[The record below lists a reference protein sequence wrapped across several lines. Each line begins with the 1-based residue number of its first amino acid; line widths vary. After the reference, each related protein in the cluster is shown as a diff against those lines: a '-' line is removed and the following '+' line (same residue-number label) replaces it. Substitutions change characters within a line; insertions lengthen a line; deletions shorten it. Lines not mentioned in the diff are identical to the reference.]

1 LTSLTSITISGNN
14 HSLVVNKTQM
24 PLSINV
30 NQLSLKYLHLYDQI
44 LYNFTNLKEYSI
56 EGCEYNQT
64 AQFLNSNQNY
74 KLSLEMINNNPLNSV
89 LPNNANAFQGLGTL
103 KNLTLIEPNLNSSC
117 LQAISISAPATIL
130 LELGSYQKTDFDEWV
145 ANDKRPIV
153 NSLTINNIKN
163 LSIFS
168 VKYFD
173 SFDGLQNLVLQGSFE
188 LEKADLCIFTGITI
202 QPPAEPTKVTLSSS
216 KNPSSDWNECADT
229 YIAAINQYST
239 NNVDCSQEGTY
250 QDCQE
255 WANATEQCDLISY
268 ENNCGG
274 VIVNPNNPFTYNNSY
289 LYLFFQRQLWV
300 NVTSSTRPPIPQGNS
315 INIGAIIG
323 ALCGLLIAI
332 IVLGLTIFCIYRNR
346 QKDAT
351 KYMFSTPGEKYGPSS
366 HDPTHLSIAT
376 SKTSQSS
383 RYAMQNSF
391 FPPLQPNDEIA
402 PPLYTAPSVAGGSV
416 SPYNLPSA
424 PPAPRDSISTHAT
437 HVYET
442 LDP

>member
-1 LTSLTSITISGNN
+1 
-14 HSLVVNKTQM
+14 M

-56 EGCEYNQT
+56 EGCEYNKT

-74 KLSLEMINNNPLNSV
+74 NLSLEMINNDPLNSV

-103 KNLTLIEPNLNSSC
+103 INLTLIEPNLNSSC
-117 LQAISISAPATIL
+117 LQAIWNSAPATIL
-130 LELGSYQKTDFDEWV
+130 LELGSYQKTDFDKWGSY
-145 ANDKRPIV
+145 RPKV

-168 VKYFD
+168 MKYFNQ
-173 SFDGLQNLVLQGSFE
+173 FDAIQNLILQGSFE
-188 LEKADLCIFTGITI
+188 LEQPDLCIFTGIPI
-202 QPPAEPTKVTLSSS
+202 QRPADPTKVTLSSS
-216 KNPSSDWNECADT
+216 ENPSADWNECADT
-229 YIAAINQYST
+229 YIKAINQYST
-239 NNVDCSQEGTY
+239 NNVICPGRNTNE
-250 QDCQE
+250 DCQD
-255 WANATEQCDLISY
+255 WANETEQCDLISY

-274 VIVNPNNPFTYNNSY
+274 VLVNPRNAFTYNNSY
-289 LYLFFQRQLWV
+289 LYLFFQRLLWV

-351 KYMFSTPGEKYGPSS
+351 KYMFSTPGEKYAPSS